1 MDKVHVLFDLESN
14 EYRVFESTAALNKF
28 AANKYGHVEGQVQQF
43 PKHVRVLELP
53 VFSLENVH
61 YAYAH

>member
-1 MDKVHVLFDLESN
+1 VNKIWLLFNVETG
-14 EYRVFESTAALNKF
+14 EYRTFEDEATLNKF
-28 AANKYGHVEGQVQQF
+28 TANKYGHVEGQITPL
-43 PKHVRVLELP
+43 PKEVRVMELP